1 MVERE
6 EYPLERSESDEVQ
19 VTANSATDGASNPT
33 SDPNDEVPVPIA
45 MWPSELDERAQ
56 VVEALRGNAPAP
68 RTDTQIDPT

>member
-1 MVERE
+1 MVEHKE
-6 EYPLERSESDEVQ
+6 DPLERSESNEVQ
-19 VTANSATDGASNPT
+19 VTASAADGTAESTP
-33 SDPNDEVPVPIA
+33 DPNDEVPVPIA